1 MFTPVNRHIL
11 IELPEA
17 VDSSVQSLI
26 VLPEDY
32 QPEEERYVCVTALRG
47 APDIK
52 VKLSTPAKLIV
63 DRSMIEEINVSGTT
77 YNVILEN
84 YVIGIIE

>member
-11 IELPEA
+11 IELPQV
-17 VDSSVQSLI
+17 VDSTTQSLI

-32 QPEEERYVCVTALRG
+32 KPEEERYVCVHALRT
-47 APDIK
+47 APDIQ
-52 VKLSTPAKLIV
+52 VELNVPAKLIV
-63 DRSMIEEINVSGTT
+63 DRSMIEEINVGGTT

-84 YVIGIIE
+84 YVVGIIE